1 MEYHAAYGP
10 GAMSYPGIA
19 PPPMITT
26 GLPGN
31 THVDLHEPD
40 LDPNI
45 IYLGPCNQKHW
56 EIRHNKRPYCDHYQN
71 GRCHAYQHCKF
82 LHVDFGQDPGGQVVS
97 RSYGQTLTHRLPC
110 RKLDA
115 QGRHTTDL
123 NCGLHMWL
131 PSSILEGDTWISLC
145 YPDGTPN
152 PRGMEIVHR
161 YRPDYIAGPQPLATS
176 PQYWDNRIAGNHY
189 LPPLPFAPGPPFYN
203 LPPPVVPPHEWFGPP
218 VMPFVP
224 HHDSNQQVVN
234 ARGVPCQTRFRRRE
248 RQAAAPAPW
257 YGESA
262 NGNVLPSSDH
272 QSNMDHQPG
281 SHASRTTPLKPRP
294 RVRLPGQ
301 YFADVEDKTAS
312 GDIEDVSD
320 VLECEDRSASC
331 DLENHSTWS
340 TIAEHTSLPPD
351 PESVAEDD
359 MSQGEAP
366 DNHSSVIYLTPNPP
380 FVDDGT
386 RPRPLVRS
394 SSADFSSN
402 LDSQPLL
409 TRHCISVPSSR
420 HAEEE
425 IPKVEESD
433 ETEQGLVSLDHN
445 KPLSPIQRSPPL
457 DSDGTSAAQT
467 TDSMAFCLYN
477 SSSADC
483 TSDMD
488 EDHQPKTVR
497 ASTDPEIPLPLA
509 RSSPSAPTFSWVAQ
523 TTDDEATA
531 SLAKA
536 SITSRTLNDEDFPA
550 LPAVGSVKPQKKD
563 KPSTASRGSSESK
576 GKKRSHAN

>member
-203 LPPPVVPPHEWFGPP
+203 LPPPVV
-218 VMPFVP
+218 
-224 HHDSNQQVVN
+224 
-234 ARGVPCQTRFRRRE
+234 
-248 RQAAAPAPW
+248 
-257 YGESA
+257 
-262 NGNVLPSSDH
+262 
-272 QSNMDHQPG
+272 
-281 SHASRTTPLKPRP
+281 
-294 RVRLPGQ
+294 
-301 YFADVEDKTAS
+301 
-312 GDIEDVSD
+312 
-320 VLECEDRSASC
+320 
-331 DLENHSTWS
+331 
-340 TIAEHTSLPPD
+340 
-351 PESVAEDD
+351 
-359 MSQGEAP
+359 
-366 DNHSSVIYLTPNPP
+366 
-380 FVDDGT
+380 
-386 RPRPLVRS
+386 
-394 SSADFSSN
+394 
-402 LDSQPLL
+402 
-409 TRHCISVPSSR
+409 
-420 HAEEE
+420 
-425 IPKVEESD
+425 EESD

-563 KPSTASRGSSESK
+563 KPSTASRGSSESIRCKSTTHTRNEFDLEHDMIFFVLALILQLRGGGK
-576 GKKRSHAN
+576 GSV